1 MKINTIFE
9 IINKAL
15 LSVRWEH
22 ECEDRFEQ
30 CFNLW
35 RDIEHLEKFFEQ
47 YKSDLRSNF
56 WQLTVEYAVLKA
68 VKEASEF
75 EADILNC
82 AIRGTLDGIIFKS
95 LKGSKEIEFR
105 RVQSKAYGVAEG
117 SESSMLRIYAIR
129 LGSNCYIVTGGAI
142 KLTKAMQER
151 PHTALELKKLEYI
164 SAFLKTNGI
173 DDESDYGFIEIE
185 IK

>member
-1 MKINTIFE
+1 MKINTLFE

-15 LSVRWEH
+15 LSVRWEN
-22 ECEDRFEQ
+22 ECEDSFKQ

-35 RDIEHLEKFFEQ
+35 RDIEYLEKFFEQ

-56 WQLTVEYAVLKA
+56 WQLTVEYAVFKA
-68 VKEASEF
+68 VKEANEF

-82 AIRGTLDGIIFKS
+82 AIR
-95 LKGSKEIEFR
+95 
-105 RVQSKAYGVAEG
+105 
-117 SESSMLRIYAIR
+117 
-129 LGSNCYIVTGGAI
+129 
-142 KLTKAMQER
+142 QER
-151 PHTALELKKLEYI
+151 PHPALELKKLEYI
-164 SAFLKTNGI
+164 SEYLKTNGI